1 LGVLR
6 THHLTGAQQKCR
18 TVRPQL
24 EMAHRNILALAA
36 ALAFLGCDGP
46 QTPVGEA
53 VSRDSAGV
61 TIVVNAD
68 VADLPVREVP
78 ESPTFRVGWAPDDP
92 PLERISSG
100 LLLPDGRAAFLDG
113 QAALL
118 YLVDSTGTVEPLG
131 RRGEGPGEFEGPASV
146 FPLPDG
152 TLAVWDGS
160 LNRLSRFT
168 GDGEFL
174 DSELISEGGLLSVEP
189 RGVVGGHSLG
199 LVPTSISFLPGQTES
214 RWYGGPLVLRDLETL
229 EPDSIGQV
237 NLVLVEME
245 DGRPIA
251 NPFSYFG
258 SGGVFDGGFVW
269 GTNDRPEIRWIGPDG
284 SPDVIARWTQQ
295 RAELDDQVWAQ
306 YAEIAR
312 SQNASA
318 FRPTPDDA
326 FEETLRTQRSAAP
339 DQLPYFRQIH
349 STTDGTVWVSEY
361 GLSPQYASR
370 FLVVAAD
377 GRTSHWV
384 TFPRP
389 IRLLDVSSERVVGI
403 EVDDYEVQSVVV
415 YPIAQ

>member
-1 LGVLR
+1 VLR
-6 THHLTGAQQKCR
+6 THYLTDAQQKCR
-18 TVRPQL
+18 SVRPQL
-24 EMAHRNILALAA
+24 EMAHRKLLVLLASG
-36 ALAFLGCDGP
+36 AFLGCDGSGA
-46 QTPVGEA
+46 PVEDV

-68 VADLPVREVP
+68 VAELPVREVP
-78 ESPTFRVGWAPDDP
+78 ESPTFRVGWAPEDP
-92 PLERISSG
+92 PLESISSG
-100 LLLPDGRAAFLDG
+100 LLLPDGSAAFLDG
-113 QAALL
+113 QGALL
-118 YLVDSTGTVEPLG
+118 YLVDSTGTVERFG
-131 RRGEGPGEFEGPASV
+131 RRGEGPGEFARPASV
-146 FPLPDG
+146 FPLSDA
-152 TLAVWDGS
+152 TLAVWDGG

-168 GDGEFL
+168 EDGEFL
-174 DSELISEGGLLSVEP
+174 KSDLISEGGLLSVEP

-199 LVPTSISFLPGQTES
+199 LVPTSISFLAGQTES

-284 SPDVIARWTQQ
+284 SPDVVAHWTQQ
-295 RAELDDQVWAQ
+295 RLELDDQVWGQ
-306 YAEIAR
+306 YADIAR

-318 FRPTPDDA
+318 FQPTPDDA
-326 FEETLRTQRSAAP
+326 FEETLRRQRSAAP
-339 DQLPYFRQIH
+339 AQLPYFRQIH
-349 STTDGTVWVSEY
+349 PTRDGVVWVSEY

-370 FLVVAAD
+370 FLVISPE

-389 IRLLDVSSERVVGI
+389 IRLLDVSSERVLGI
-403 EVDDYEVQSVVV
+403 EMDDYEVQSVVM